1 MVLKTKK
8 AAPVLLTDLP
18 NIGAEVARLLAAAG
32 IRTPAQLKRLG
43 AAKAALR
50 IRAIRPEDP
59 PCRSLLAGLE
69 GALRGIRWHAIPA
82 AERDRLWADYEN
94 RLDGP

>member
-1 MVLKTKK
+1 MKTPITKP
-8 AAPVLLTDLP
+8 AQLEDLP
-18 NIGAEVARLLAAAG
+18 NIGKEAARLLEAAG
-32 IRTPAQLKRLG
+32 IATPGELRLRG
-43 AAKAALR
+43 AVAAALR

-59 PCRSLLAGLE
+59 PCRSMLAGLE

-82 AERDRLWADYEN
+82 AERARLWADYEN